1 MSQRSCAA
9 FAESRSALVD
19 GALADTD
26 RERLLAH
33 LVACAPCR
41 RDVAELRE
49 LRQLLGGTARQD
61 LPESQSLPTR
71 LAAIGGSGSRWRGP
85 AAFRRSRAVRAGLR
99 RWRRVPAVLAAAGV
113 TVVAVTGVGY
123 AAAPAPAPPPV
134 GDPSREARAEF
145 AAMLGQLPLAS
156 QSLTAVV
163 AAQDDALTA
172 PAVAAA
178 AVPRSAGGTALS
190 SPRALA
196 LLDRSARASD
206 ALSYTGTAVVSAATG
221 EQRRAARVRVT
232 VRADQGY
239 DVRAFDG
246 GGRQVLAG
254 FTPAPAPSRIL
265 DRELLSLLSANY
277 VLSGW
282 TGSRVAG
289 RSATVVEAAPTSTL
303 VGRSPSARWWV
314 DDATGLVLRYETYSG
329 GRSEPV
335 LAAGFQS
342 IRFDGEAGILEHL
355 PPRLAVATTTA
366 SRTVSSAASLT
377 DEGWSAPRQLDGLSL
392 IRVRSEEGSAGV
404 LHLVYSDGVRTMSV
418 FQQRGRLPESL
429 PGWRY
434 DPALSAHIR
443 RGPANYATWQ
453 SDQVVFTVV
462 TDAAPEVLSAVV
474 RDLPHR
480 SAPTGSTME
489 RVRTGWTRI
498 LDAVMG

>member
-1 MSQRSCAA
+1 MSRGSCAA

-33 LVACAPCR
+33 LVTCGPCR

-49 LRQLLGGTARQD
+49 LRQLLSGAARGD

-71 LAAIGGSGSRWRGP
+71 LVAIGGNDRRWRGS
-85 AAFRRSRAVRAGLR
+85 AAFGRSRAVRARLR

-113 TVVAVTGVGY
+113 TGIAVAGVGY
-123 AAAPAPAPPPV
+123 AAGPAPARPPV
-134 GDPSREARAEF
+134 TDPSREARAEF
-145 AAMLGQLPLAS
+145 ATMLGQLPLAS
-156 QSLTAVV
+156 QSLAAVI
-163 AAQDDALTA
+163 AAREDTLTA
-172 PAVAAA
+172 PAVAAGT
-178 AVPRSAGGTALS
+178 VPKSSGGTALS
-190 SPRALA
+190 GPRALA

-232 VRADQGY
+232 VRAGQGH
-239 DVRAFDG
+239 DIRAFDA

-265 DRELLSLLSANY
+265 DRELLSLLADNY

-289 RSATVVEAAPTSTL
+289 RPATVVEAAPTSTL
-303 VGRSPSARWWV
+303 AGRSASARWWV
-314 DDATGLVLRYETYSG
+314 DDATGLVLRYETYSS

-366 SRTVSSAASLT
+366 SRTVSSAAALT
-377 DEGWSAPRQLDGLSL
+377 DEGWAAPGQLDGLSL
-392 IRVRSEEGSAGV
+392 IRVRSEEGRGGA
-404 LHLVYSDGVRTMSV
+404 LHLVYSDGVQTVSV
-418 FQQRGRLPESL
+418 FQQRGRLPQTL

-434 DPALSAHIR
+434 EAALAAHVR
-443 RGPANYATWQ
+443 LGPANYATWQ
-453 SDQVVFTVV
+453 SDQMVFTVV

-480 SAPTGSTME
+480 PAPTGSTME

-498 LDAVMG
+498 LNAMMG